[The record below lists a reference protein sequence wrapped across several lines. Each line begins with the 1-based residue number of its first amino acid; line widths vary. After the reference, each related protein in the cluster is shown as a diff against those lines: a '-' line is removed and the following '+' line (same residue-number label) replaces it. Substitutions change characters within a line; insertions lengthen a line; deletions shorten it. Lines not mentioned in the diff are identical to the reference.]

1 MKFLIWAGTG
11 LVALLW
17 TLTIAVMA
25 SLANWLAGSTDQ
37 AVSGLQTIS
46 QWPMP
51 AWLSL
56 WVDPTWLDPIKA
68 MMAWGL
74 DLLTVATPW
83 LAPVLGW
90 LAPLSTAGQPISE
103 SSTGFAPGCQAVGAP
118 STPAIR
124 GMCVLPHQPAI
135 SFGR

>member
-90 LAPLSTAGQPISE
+90 LAPLLWFVWAVVMLLLLAIA
-103 SSTGFAPGCQAVGAP
+103 SSGHLLVGKLRPP
-118 STPAIR
+118 SHPR
-124 GMCVLPHQPAI
+124 
-135 SFGR
+135 R

>member
-51 AWLSL
+51 AWLGL
-56 WVDPTWLDPIKA
+56 WVDPAWLEPIKA

-74 DLLTVATPW
+74 DLLIIATPW
-83 LAPVLGW
+83 LVPLLEWMAPVLW
-90 LAPLSTAGQPISE
+90 FVWAVVMLLLLTIA
-103 SSTGFAPGCQAVGAP
+103 SSGHLLVGRLRP
-118 STPAIR
+118 SSRAR
-124 GMCVLPHQPAI
+124 L
-135 SFGR
+135 

>member
-1 MKFLIWAGTG
+1 MKFLIWTGTG

-17 TLTIAVMA
+17 TLAIAVMA

-37 AVSGLQTIS
+37 AVGGLQTIG
-46 QWPMP
+46 QWPIP

-56 WVDPTWLDPIKA
+56 WVDPAWLEPIKG
-68 MMAWGL
+68 MMAWVL

-90 LAPLSTAGQPISE
+90 LAPLLW
-103 SSTGFAPGCQAVGAP
+103 FVWAVVMVLLLVIASGGHLLVSKLRP
-118 STPAIR
+118 SARPR
-124 GMCVLPHQPAI
+124 L
-135 SFGR
+135 

>member
-1 MKFLIWAGTG
+1 MKFLIWTGTG

-17 TLTIAVMA
+17 TLAIAVMA
-25 SLANWLAGSTDQ
+25 SLANWLAGSTDL
-37 AVSGLQTIS
+37 AVGGLQAIG

-56 WVDPTWLDPIKA
+56 WVDPAWLEPIKG
-68 MMAWGL
+68 MMAGAL

-90 LAPLSTAGQPISE
+90 LAPVLWFVWAVVMLLLLAIA
-103 SSTGFAPGCQAVGAP
+103 SSGHLLIGKLRP
-118 STPAIR
+118 SSR
-124 GMCVLPHQPAI
+124 SRV
-135 SFGR
+135 

>member
-17 TLTIAVMA
+17 TVIIAAMA
-25 SLANWLAGSTDQ
+25 SLANWLAGSADQ
-37 AVSGLQTIS
+37 AVGGLQTIS

-56 WVDPTWLDPIKA
+56 WVDPAWLEPIKA
-68 MMAWGL
+68 VMAWAL
-74 DLLTVATPW
+74 ELLTVATPW

-90 LAPLSTAGQPISE
+90 VAPLLWFVWAVVMLLLLAIA
-103 SSTGFAPGCQAVGAP
+103 SSGHLLLAKLRLP
-118 STPAIR
+118 SDPR
-124 GMCVLPHQPAI
+124 
-135 SFGR
+135 R

>member
-1 MKFLIWAGTG
+1 MKFLIWMGTG

-17 TLTIAVMA
+17 TVTIAVMA

-37 AVSGLQTIS
+37 AVGGLQAIS

-51 AWLSL
+51 AWLSV
-56 WVDPTWLDPIKA
+56 WVDPAWLEPIKA
-68 MMAWGL
+68 MMVWAL

-90 LAPLSTAGQPISE
+90 LAPLLWFVWAVVMLLLLAIASGGHLLAAKLRSPTR
-103 SSTGFAPGCQAVGAP
+103 PG
-118 STPAIR
+118 
-124 GMCVLPHQPAI
+124 L
-135 SFGR
+135 

>member
-1 MKFLIWAGTG
+1 MKFLMWAGTG

-37 AVSGLQTIS
+37 AVGGLQTIS
-46 QWPMP
+46 LWPMP

-56 WVDPTWLDPIKA
+56 WVEPTWLEPIKA

-90 LAPLSTAGQPISE
+90 VAPLLWFVWALVMLLLLALA
-103 SSTGFAPGCQAVGAP
+103 STGHLLLGKLRAPLRP
-118 STPAIR
+118 RP
-124 GMCVLPHQPAI
+124 
-135 SFGR
+135 

>member
-11 LVALLW
+11 FVALLW

-25 SLANWLAGSTDQ
+25 FLANWLAGSTDQ
-37 AVSGLQTIS
+37 AVGGLQTIS

-56 WVDPTWLDPIKA
+56 WVDPAWLEPIKA
-68 MMAWGL
+68 MMAWAL
-74 DLLTVATPW
+74 DLLPVASPW

-90 LAPLSTAGQPISE
+90 VAPLLWLVWAVVMLLLLAIASSGHLLLGKLRQPS
-103 SSTGFAPGCQAVGAP
+103 GPG
-118 STPAIR
+118 R
-124 GMCVLPHQPAI
+124 
-135 SFGR
+135 